1 MGVSRHAGEIPPL
14 PSFLYLRGDTADGPP
29 SRWPRILELRAG
41 KLGFISG
48 PSLPKLLRGQA
59 RAGSLTGAVHPS
71 KRNAGV
77 LRLAHGGQKPPVEQK
92 GKSQLDPDL
101 QYGYGP

>member
-1 MGVSRHAGEIPPL
+1 MLRHAGEIPPL

-29 SRWPRILELRAG
+29 LWWPRILELRAG
-41 KLGFISG
+41 KLGLASG

-77 LRLAHGGQKPPVEQK
+77 LRPTQRGQKPRVEQK
-92 GKSQLDPDL
+92 GKSRLDPDL
-101 QYGYGP
+101 R

>member
-1 MGVSRHAGEIPPL
+1 MGVFRHAGEIPPL

-29 SRWPRILELRAG
+29 SRMPWILELRAEG
-41 KLGFISG
+41 PGLASG
-48 PSLPKLLRGQA
+48 HFRLKLLRGQA

-77 LRLAHGGQKPPVEQK
+77 LRPTQRGQKPRVEQK
-92 GKSQLDPDL
+92 GKSRLDPDL
-101 QYGYGP
+101 R